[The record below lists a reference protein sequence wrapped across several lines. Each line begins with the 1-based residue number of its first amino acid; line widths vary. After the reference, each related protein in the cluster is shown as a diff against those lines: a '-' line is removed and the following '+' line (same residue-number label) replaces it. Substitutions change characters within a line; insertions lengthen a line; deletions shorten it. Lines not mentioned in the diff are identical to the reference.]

1 MAEPQDDRTRI
12 ERLEQ
17 IVRDHDSRM
26 AFLEGLMARMIA
38 LEEVVVQLLQRR
50 QDDTDTNGAA

>member
-26 AFLEGLMARMIA
+26 AFLEDLMARVIT
-38 LEEVVVQLLQRR
+38 LTDIVTQLLQRR
-50 QDDTDTNGAA
+50 QDDAGKSGV

>member
-1 MAEPQDDRTRI
+1 MEQPQDDRTRI
-12 ERLEQ
+12 QRLEQ

-26 AFLEGLMARMIA
+26 ALLEGLMARMIA

-50 QDDTDTNGAA
+50 QDETDTNGAA

>member
-1 MAEPQDDRTRI
+1 MDQPQDDRTRI

-26 AFLEGLMARMIA
+26 ALLEDLMARVIT
-38 LEEVVVQLLQRR
+38 LTDIVTQLLQRR
-50 QDDTDTNGAA
+50 QDDTDTNGTV

>member
-1 MAEPQDDRTRI
+1 MAEPQDDRSRI

-50 QDDTDTNGAA
+50 EEETDENGTA